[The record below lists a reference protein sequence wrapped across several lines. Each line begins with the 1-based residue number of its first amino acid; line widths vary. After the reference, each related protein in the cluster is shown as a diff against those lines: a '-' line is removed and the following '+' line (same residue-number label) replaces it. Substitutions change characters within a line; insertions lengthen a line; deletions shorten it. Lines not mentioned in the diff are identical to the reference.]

1 LGQVLGFPMVA
12 GEAAEIDVIRGDGAT
27 AVAEMRVVDIE
38 WGGQP
43 AFLASLRDITQRK
56 QMERALRESNART
69 NTILESI
76 SDGFFSLNKDLV
88 VTYFN
93 AAAERLLGRRSEEVL
108 GRNVFDAFPEAQG
121 SIFEENYRRAIQEQ
135 IALSFETYFG
145 PEPYTNWYDVRVY
158 PHADGISVY
167 FQIVTEQKRAEET
180 LLWRA
185 RTDAAIAELSKALLT
200 QRTLD
205 DISLLILEHAKELTG
220 SAFGYVGYIDPETG
234 YLISSTMTRDIWDD
248 CHVADKDVVFKEFGG
263 LWGWVL
269 EHRQPMLTNAP
280 SQDSRSSGVPQ
291 GHLPIERFLSAPA
304 LINQELVGQ
313 IALANPDRDYTDQ
326 DLELVE
332 RLASLYALAV
342 HRQRAEE
349 ALAESERR
357 LDQMLQTM
365 VDGMVVVD
373 TEGEII
379 YANPAAEQIL
389 RPGTRGVTG
398 RSYDERT
405 WRQIDTQGNLFPPD
419 QLPLSITLRDQ
430 RPVEKL
436 EHGIVTNGDEARWL
450 SVSSAPLRDEGGRL
464 YGAVASFRDITE
476 RKQAEKRIAHLNA
489 VLRAIRKVDQLIV
502 TEKDR
507 EALLQGICDILIET
521 RGYQD
526 VYVLLTNEAGE
537 VVQSI
542 GADGVQD
549 VSATSLPACVEK
561 TLSQAQMLSFKIPDA
576 ICHDCEQAEL
586 HRGDNRM
593 AICLEHRGKR
603 YGIISVTLPD
613 LPSAEQEEIVLFEEM
628 AGDIAFALHNIEL
641 EEEQREMEHQL
652 QSYTNQLEQLV
663 AEKVKELELER
674 AKTIHTAKLASLGEM
689 ATGVAHELNQPLT
702 SMLFDADYLKT
713 LASQIRDR
721 GDPDAALDTD
731 EVYEIA
737 GNLADDITRCRK
749 IINHL
754 RAFGRVSAGH
764 ATSIDLNQ
772 IIQDS
777 FILVGERLRQH
788 DVTVE
793 LDLAPNLPP
802 ILADPN
808 RIEQVFLNLISNA
821 EYAMGKM
828 EERIASGEVE
838 RAEYRKRLGISTRRE
853 NDTVVARVEDTGIGI
868 SEEHQEHLFEPF
880 FTTKPVGEGTGLG
893 LSISYGIIHEV
904 GGEILCQSA
913 ENEGAAFHLRFP
925 VGERTE

>member
-1 LGQVLGFPMVA
+1 
-12 GEAAEIDVIRGDGAT
+12 
-27 AVAEMRVVDIE
+27 
-38 WGGQP
+38 
-43 AFLASLRDITQRK
+43 
-56 QMERALRESNART
+56 
-69 NTILESI
+69 
-76 SDGFFSLNKDLV
+76 
-88 VTYFN
+88 
-93 AAAERLLGRRSEEVL
+93 
-108 GRNVFDAFPEAQG
+108 
-121 SIFEENYRRAIQEQ
+121 
-135 IALSFETYFG
+135 
-145 PEPYTNWYDVRVY
+145 
-158 PHADGISVY
+158 
-167 FQIVTEQKRAEET
+167 
-180 LLWRA
+180 
-185 RTDAAIAELSKALLT
+185 
-200 QRTLD
+200 
-205 DISLLILEHAKELTG
+205 
-220 SAFGYVGYIDPETG
+220 
-234 YLISSTMTRDIWDD
+234 
-248 CHVADKDVVFKEFGG
+248 
-263 LWGWVL
+263 
-269 EHRQPMLTNAP
+269 
-280 SQDSRSSGVPQ
+280 
-291 GHLPIERFLSAPA
+291 
-304 LINQELVGQ
+304 
-313 IALANPDRDYTDQ
+313 
-326 DLELVE
+326 
-332 RLASLYALAV
+332 
-342 HRQRAEE
+342 
-349 ALAESERR
+349 
-357 LDQMLQTM
+357 
-365 VDGMVVVD
+365 
-373 TEGEII
+373 
-379 YANPAAEQIL
+379 
-389 RPGTRGVTG
+389 
-398 RSYDERT
+398 
-405 WRQIDTQGNLFPPD
+405 
-419 QLPLSITLRDQ
+419 
-430 RPVEKL
+430 
-436 EHGIVTNGDEARWL
+436 
-450 SVSSAPLRDEGGRL
+450 
-464 YGAVASFRDITE
+464 
-476 RKQAEKRIAHLNA
+476 